1 MWLIN
6 STNRCPNV
14 GQYTS
19 IWYSVGVTIPSIWI
33 ESPLTTTSSRTEYNT
48 TQIVKDRCTALLPYY
63 HWWSTSTNQD
73 YILQELALL
82 VNSFFGTVVF
92 LQLETGMGND
102 PIFTVLQTVA

>member
-1 MWLIN
+1 MVFRRGYDPLYMDWK
-6 STNRCPNV
+6 STDHHQR
-14 GQYTS
+14 
-19 IWYSVGVTIPSIWI
+19 
-33 ESPLTTTSSRTEYNT
+33 RTEYNT
-48 TQIVKDRCTALLPYY
+48 TQIVKDRCTALLP
-63 HWWSTSTNQD
+63 WWSTSTNQD